1 MVGWPTSTTGEPP
14 MRSPLAS
21 VYEDVAGARTG
32 SLLPIVERVLAATGA
47 ADDSGSAGWRVRRH
61 EFWCFV
67 DSPDR
72 PRRTQ
77 GWKLHVSAT
86 AGSAQVVLERAAAVL
101 VRHRC
106 VFKFAATVEHVIELT
121 SAHCDRG

>member
-1 MVGWPTSTTGEPP
+1 

-21 VYEDVAGARTG
+21 AYEDVAGARTG
-32 SLLPIVERVLAATGA
+32 SLLPIVAGVLAAAGA
-47 ADDSGSAGWRVRRH
+47 ADDSGSAGWRVRPH

-77 GWKLHVSAT
+77 SWKLHVSAT
-86 AGSAQVVLERAAAVL
+86 AVSAQVVLERAAAVL

-106 VFKFAATVEHVIELT
+106 AFKFAGTVERIEVCGKL
-121 SAHCDRG
+121 SATRP